1 VSSGLVSE
9 APLAG
14 AADRFV
20 DRLDEPLIA
29 D

>member
-14 AADRFV
+14 TADGFV